1 MKRFIKPSNLATKY
15 PKLFNWQPEDH
26 GLSKGFAMTNFTELK
41 GCGCKVPQTQL
52 LKYLGQIGSGDIGK
66 ETPDVSVFPVKQT
79 KDFHTISTIDYFYP
93 LVANPYAQ
101 GRIACCNVLSDLYAM
116 GVTQVDTMLMVL
128 GVCTKMTEEEK
139 QISTSLMLEG
149 FNDCAKEAKT
159 SVTGGQSVQSPWPQI
174 GGVGI
179 ASNHKDDFIMPN
191 GAEAGDYLVL
201 TKPLGVQL
209 AVNTYQW
216 MTTIPQKWDAI
227 KGLTNEKEI
236 NEAFDHATKSMCTLN
251 AAAAS
256 LFKKHKIK
264 ASTDVT
270 GFGIL
275 GHAKYLA
282 KAQKR
287 KVQFVIDNLP
297 IIRNLYK
304 LDKKAR
310 DFRFLEG
317 FAAETSGGL
326 LLATKDPDSFLRDY
340 KKLIGEW
347 GWVIGRVEKS
357 QERDAIISKD
367 VKIQEI

>member
-1 MKRFIKPSNLATKY
+1 MQKFIKPQNLQQVY
-15 PKLFNWQPEDH
+15 PLLFNWQPENH
-26 GLSKGFAMTNFTELK
+26 GLGKGFAMTNFTELK

-52 LKYLGQIGSGDIGK
+52 LKYLGQIGKGDIGS
-66 ETPDVSVFPVKQT
+66 ETPDVSVFPINQT
-79 KDFHTISTIDYFYP
+79 NNFHTISTIDYFYP

-139 QISTSLMLEG
+139 QISTSLMLKG
-149 FNDCAKEAKT
+149 FNDCAKEANT

-179 ASNHKDDFIMPN
+179 ASNHRDDFIMPN
-191 GAEAGDYLVL
+191 GAEPGDYLIL
-201 TKPLGVQL
+201 TKPLGVQI
-209 AVNTYQW
+209 AVNTFQW
-216 MTTIPQKWDAI
+216 MTTSPQKWDAI
-227 KGLTNEKEI
+227 KGITNQNEI
-236 NEAFDHATKSMCTLN
+236 NQAFDVATKSMCLLN

-256 LFKKHKIK
+256 LFKKYQIK
-264 ASTDVT
+264 AATDVT

-282 KAQKR
+282 QAQNLN
-287 KVQFVIDNLP
+287 VEFVIDTLP

-304 LDKKAR
+304 LDKIAR
-310 DFRFLEG
+310 DFKFKEG

-326 LLATKDPDSFLRDY
+326 LIATKHPDSFLKDY
-340 KKLIGEW
+340 KDLIGEW
-347 GWVIGRVEKS
+347 GWVIGKVVESKK
-357 QERDAIISKD
+357 RNAVISEN
-367 VKIQEI
+367 VKIYEV